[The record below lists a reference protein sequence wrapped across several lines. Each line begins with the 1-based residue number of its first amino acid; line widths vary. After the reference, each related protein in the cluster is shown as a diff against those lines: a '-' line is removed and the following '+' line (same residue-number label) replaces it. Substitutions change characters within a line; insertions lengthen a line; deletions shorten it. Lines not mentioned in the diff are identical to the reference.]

1 MIYVIEVSLSYFHAY
16 VVAWRITFTTLHK
29 QNAIS

>member
-1 MIYVIEVSLSYFHAY
+1 MIYVIEVSSYFHAY